1 VLLLLFIACLRSDS
15 LPAPGDC
22 AKIPD
27 GSYTWGEIGIGTCL
41 AGPNALAFAGNP
53 DNPTLL
59 VVNADPYLS
68 FTGGSLLALPWSDID
83 LDEGRNLVGDL
94 DGNAVDLPDLASG
107 LAVDDD
113 GLGLVPVRL
122 SDGERTRNVDDDVW
136 LIDLSDPSNPA
147 LSDRGTDGGAKVE
160 VQADPVGVAVDAAA
174 GYAFVGNRTSHSV
187 SILDL
192 TGAEVEAVPPWPD
205 QAVRVGPFV
214 DVDGSG
220 SRADLAE
227 VDIDDEELLTDDLW
241 TFSWV
246 EGAWRLWVSSDG
258 GFQHFTTTGQEL
270 SASGFG
276 TELDVADY
284 DGEYDVVSDPDFFSV
299 GDLTRLYF
307 ADQGVIRGVDMG
319 DYLGEWVEDTDTA
332 LEGDSDG
339 WDATVSGPT
348 LVLDQDLNIWMFYDG
363 TDGSSWGI
371 GAATSTD
378 GLTFRRAGSAVLE
391 PQWDFES
398 ARISDP
404 YVIWDPQVELYQ
416 MFYGA
421 YDGQTWTIG
430 HATSADLESWTSDE
444 TPIFAVDGVDVAAP
458 AVAVQNGLFRMWYAR
473 REGAKWAM
481 GAATSPDGVT
491 WTDLGEV
498 ATLEHNAAV
507 GDEPPG
513 PGLYAQTF
521 DCFQGEGADAGRL
534 LQPLQPGYD
543 YTSDTYG
550 WTIRAVVGF
559 HLGPF
564 DVGTAGW
571 GGVSVDSV
579 DEADGLAWLSLTS
592 RAGDLSIGAATLDA
606 DGRLIPARDPVLEA
620 GDDGFD
626 VDGVTSPVVF
636 VADGEYRM
644 LYAGV
649 EDDVSTIGLASSD
662 DGLTWTKQGQVLDVV
677 DDAWDGAGLAPGSV
691 EELDDGR
698 QRLWYSGT
706 NGEDLRIG
714 SALSEDG
721 GLSWT
726 REEIDQSK
734 PWAFPAGAPG
744 DWDDSGVRDPSLV
757 RTDDG
762 EHLYYAGY
770 DGETWRIG
778 HAFRASEDDAW
789 ERALDEVGGEPRA
802 VFGVNDGLF
811 HVDGVRRPVASYDGA
826 DWSLWFAGYDAEVSR
841 VGKARGG
848 DPERLHEVEN
858 RPTLG
863 DVLQFDTMKGDE
875 DAEAIPL
882 DTTVDGRAVTG
893 EGLTAVAMDETRGM
907 LYVATSHTNYIYAID
922 VRDDS
927 AEGAPDANYLDV
939 EAILLYEPAN
949 GGAGFRSMAI
959 SGDRLYALNDSPEVV
974 AVFDLTQLVDDGG
987 ADVMHDAVLG
997 TIAMPL
1003 AGDDDDGVDN
1013 VASIGPGGLVLAPD
1027 GRRLFVTNYNDNS
1040 VSLIDLSLG
1049 SVGALTAT
1057 VPDVG
1062 ENPYA
1067 ITLSPSGEQAVIANY
1082 RGEVN
1087 DDLEV
1092 SSTLAVL
1099 DIDEASPTYLKVLTW
1114 VVNR

>member
-1 VLLLLFIACLRSDS
+1 MLLLLLFSCLRSDG

-27 GSYTWGEIGIGTCL
+27 KSYTWGEIGIGTCL
-41 AGPNALAFAGNP
+41 AGPNTLAFAG
-53 DNPTLL
+53 DADAPTLL
-59 VVNADPYLS
+59 VVNADPFLS
-68 FTGGSLLALPWSDID
+68 FTGGSLLALPWSDLD
-83 LDEGRNLVGDL
+83 LDEGRNLVSDL
-94 DGNAVDLPDLASG
+94 DASAVDLPDFASG
-107 LAVDDD
+107 LGLSSD

-122 SDGERTRNVDDDVW
+122 SDARTRASYDDVW
-136 LIDLSDPSNPA
+136 LIDLSDPSSPA
-147 LSDRGTDGGAKVE
+147 LSDRGTDGGETVE
-160 VQADPVGVAVDAAA
+160 VQSDPVGAAVDDAT
-174 GYAFVGNRTSHSV
+174 GYAFVGNRTSHTV

-192 TGAEVEAVPPWPD
+192 TDDEVAAVPPWPD
-205 QAVRVGPFV
+205 QAVRIGPFV
-214 DVDGSG
+214 DTDGSG

-227 VDIDDEELLTDDLW
+227 VDIDDDTALTDDLW

-246 EGAWRLWVSSDG
+246 EGAWRLWVSADAG
-258 GFQHFTTTGQEL
+258 IQRFTTTGADL
-270 SASGFG
+270 WPGGLG
-276 TELDVADY
+276 TELDVRDY
-284 DGEYDVVSDPDFFSV
+284 DGEYEAVSDPAFFSV
-299 GDLTRLYF
+299 GSLTRLYF

-332 LEGDSDG
+332 LEGDSEG
-339 WDATVSGPT
+339 WDATVSGPSA
-348 LVLDQDLNIWMFYDG
+348 VLDQDLNIWMFYDG

-371 GAATSTD
+371 GEATSAD
-378 GLTFRRAGSAVLE
+378 GLTFRRAGAAVLE
-391 PQWDFES
+391 PQWDFE
-398 ARISDP
+398 AERISDP

-416 MFYGA
+416 MYYSA
-421 YDGQTWTIG
+421 YDGLTWTIG
-430 HATSADLESWTSDE
+430 HATSADLESWTSDD

-473 REGAKWAM
+473 RDGPKWAV

-498 ATLEHNAAV
+498 ASLEHNTALS
-507 GDEPPG
+507 DEPPG
-513 PGLYAQTF
+513 PGLYAQSF
-521 DCFQGEGADAGRL
+521 DSFQGEGEAAGRL
-534 LQPLQPGYD
+534 LQPLLPGYD
-543 YTSDTYG
+543 YTSTTFG
-550 WTIRAVVGF
+550 WTVRAVVGF
-559 HLGPF
+559 HLSPF

-579 DEADGLAWLSLTS
+579 DEDDGLAWLSLTS

-606 DGRLIPARDPVLEA
+606 DGRLIPARDAVLEA

-626 VDGVTSPVVF
+626 QDGVTSPVVF
-636 VADGEYRM
+636 VADDEYRM
-644 LYAGV
+644 LYAGI
-649 EDDVSTIGLASSD
+649 EDDVPTIGLATSD

-677 DDAWDGAGLAPGSV
+677 TDAWDGAGLAPGSV

-698 QRLWYSGT
+698 LRLWYSGT
-706 NGEDLRIG
+706 NGDDLRIG
-714 SALSEDG
+714 SALSDDG
-721 GLSWT
+721 GLTWT
-726 REEIDQSK
+726 REELDQSK
-734 PWAFPAGAPG
+734 PWSFPAGAPG
-744 DWDDSGVRDPSLV
+744 DWDDSGVRDPYLV

-762 EHLYYAGY
+762 DHLYYAGY

-789 ERALDEVGGEPRA
+789 QRAQDEVAGEPRA
-802 VFGVNDGLF
+802 VFGINDGLF
-811 HVDGVRRPVASYDGA
+811 HVDGVRRPVASYDGT

-841 VGKARGG
+841 VGKARGR
-848 DPERLHEVEN
+848 DPERLHEIEN

-863 DVLQFDTMKGDE
+863 DVLQFDTKRGDE

-882 DTTVDGRAVTG
+882 DTTVEGRSVTG
-893 EGLTAVAMDETRGM
+893 EGLTSVAMDEARGM

-927 AEGAPDANYLDV
+927 ADGAPDTNYLDV

-949 GGAGFRSMAI
+949 GGAGFRSLLV

-974 AVFDLTQLVDDGG
+974 AVFDLGRVVDDGQ
-987 ADVMHDAVLG
+987 ADVLHDAVLG
-997 TIAMPL
+997 TITMPL
-1003 AGDDDDGVDN
+1003 AGDGDRGVDT
-1013 VASIGPGGLVLAPD
+1013 VANIGPGGLALAPD
-1027 GRRLFVTNYNDNS
+1027 GRRLFVTNFNDNS
-1040 VSLIDLSLG
+1040 ISLVDLSLG
-1049 SVGALTAT
+1049 TVGQLTTT
-1057 VPDVG
+1057 VSDVG

-1067 ITLSPSGEQAVIANY
+1067 IAISPDGAYAVVANY

-1099 DIDEASPTYLKVLTW
+1099 DIDETSPTYLEVLTW